1 MQEYNRA
8 DIILGE
14 YMRTIDN
21 LNKDWFFKKNTEVTK
36 TTVADDT
43 WDIINLPHTYN
54 GFDGQDGGNDYYK
67 GKAVYIKKI
76 AKPLVSPDSDF
87 ILDFGGVNS
96 VARIYI
102 DGEFVQEHRGGYSRF
117 RVNIT
122 RFFEKKNTVTLAV
135 EVDNSNKS
143 DVYPQMADFTF
154 Y

>member
-1 MQEYNRA
+1 
-8 DIILGE
+8 
-14 YMRTIDN
+14 MRTINN

-76 AKPLVSPDSDF
+76 TIPLVSPDSDF
-87 ILDFGGVNS
+87 ILDFEGVNS

-102 DGEFVQEHRGGYSRF
+102 DGEFVLKIQS
-117 RVNIT
+117 
-122 RFFEKKNTVTLAV
+122 
-135 EVDNSNKS
+135 
-143 DVYPQMADFTF
+143 
-154 Y
+154 